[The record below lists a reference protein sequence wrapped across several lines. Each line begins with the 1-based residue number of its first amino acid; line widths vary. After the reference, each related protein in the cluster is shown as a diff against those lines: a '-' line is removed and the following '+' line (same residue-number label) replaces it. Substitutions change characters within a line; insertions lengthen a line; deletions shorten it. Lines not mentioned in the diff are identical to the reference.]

1 MEQVKKNQTDAVEQM
16 LTAEEKA
23 ERRKKE
29 IEFMSN
35 DLEYL
40 KLKAEYEECIA
51 RIEIALR
58 NQTAAFRDRI
68 IIQAEMKQGGKD
80 EEK

>member
-23 ERRKKE
+23 E
-29 IEFMSN
+29 N
-35 DLEYL
+35 L
-40 KLKAEYEECIA
+40 KLKAEYEESIA

-58 NQTAAFRDRI
+58 NQTAAFRDRVM
-68 IIQAEMKQGGKD
+68 IQAEMKQGEKD